1 MDWIWEKERPVPLGM
16 HLLLAHAQRTATI
29 LIPFHQSQAGACA
42 IFGPGTRIT
51 SAAKEVLDKIKEKRG
66 YK

>member
-1 MDWIWEKERPVPLGM
+1 MKRTPLVGWG
-16 HLLLAHAQRTATI
+16 AW
-29 LIPFHQSQAGACA
+29 LIRMMYVVCLWQAGACA

-51 SAAKEVLDKIKEKRG
+51 AAALKVLDKIKEKKG

>member
-1 MDWIWEKERPVPLGM
+1 M
-16 HLLLAHAQRTATI
+16 
-29 LIPFHQSQAGACA
+29 QAGACA

-66 YK
+66 YTK